1 VCAEKRLLVH
11 SLTNTV
17 KNQNALTFCE
27 DDAQLKLNNTL
38 IAFFLI
44 LIIAVSFAT
53 LIQKQKNT
61 AFSIAAAK
69 NASPMAFLNSIDC
82 DTLTAPMLTQQFPA
96 ALSQANVAE
105 RPTTVFN
112 NSTRAEIYSFIK
124 ANPGVQFR
132 GICAQLGISIG
143 VAEFHLG
150 VLKKAGLISFFRDG
164 RYKRFFESKKFSQK
178 QMQLISLLRHGT
190 TRSIIKTMLDG
201 KQVSHSEL
209 SSQLDITSQGVTWQI
224 NRLRQDDIIQE
235 SKDGMKLNYTLEN
248 TYAPMLTELVNLI
261 EQP

>member
-1 VCAEKRLLVH
+1 M
-11 SLTNTV
+11 
-17 KNQNALTFCE
+17 
-27 DDAQLKLNNTL
+27 KLNRTL
-38 IAFFLI
+38 VGFFLI

-53 LIQKQKNT
+53 LIQRERST
-61 AFSIAAAK
+61 AFSAIAAPLMIPSGTTYNPLSTPTSTQLFLA
-69 NASPMAFLNSIDC
+69 AFNLGV
-82 DTLTAPMLTQQFPA
+82 
-96 ALSQANVAE
+96 NVAE

-112 NSTRAEIYSFIK
+112 NSTRVDIYNFIK

-132 GICAQLGISIG
+132 GICTQLGISIG

-150 VLKKAGLISFFRDG
+150 VLKKAGLISFLRDG
-164 RYKRFFESKKFSQK
+164 RYKRFFQSKKFTQK
-178 QMQLISLLRHGT
+178 QMQLISLLRHDT
-190 TRSIIKTMLDG
+190 TRNIIKTMLDG

-209 SSQLDITSQGVTWQI
+209 SSQLAITSQGVTWQI

-235 SKDGMKLNYTLEN
+235 SKDGMKLTYTIEN